1 MVLPKKNKREGRKG
15 PPLPILIQGDVMG
28 DLEQA
33 GRVEGRDAPLQMS
46 AEEFR
51 ALGKQL
57 VDRVAELLR
66 SIPERPLTPNESPR
80 EVRAA
85 LGQGPL
91 PDAGN
96 AAAQILDQA
105 ATLLFEHSLFSAHP
119 RSWGYIHSSAAPIG
133 ALGDFLAAALNPNVA
148 AWSRSPIASEIEA
161 QTVRW
166 IAELIGYP
174 ADGGG
179 LLVSGGNM
187 ANFVPFLA
195 ARTAKADWDIRA
207 TGLRGEGSRPLRVYC
222 SNETHTWIHKA
233 ADLFGLGTDSI
244 RWIGTDNQFRLDVAA
259 LRKQIQ
265 EDQAHGDL
273 PFLVVGAAGSV
284 STGAIDPLP
293 EIAAL
298 CRQHGLWFHVDG
310 AYGAVAAALPEAGAD
325 LRGLSLADSVAV
337 DPHKWLYAPVE
348 AGCALVR
355 DRQVLPRT
363 FSYRPPYYYFPE
375 YEGGESTNYYEY
387 GMQNS
392 RGFRALKVWLALRQV
407 GRAGYVRMISDD
419 IRLAEALYRIA
430 QDHPEL
436 EACTQGLSI
445 TTLRYVPRD
454 LKPGTASVEAYLNKL
469 NRELLARLQGS
480 GEAFLSNAILR
491 GKFVLRACFVN
502 FNSTLADVEA
512 LPGIVTRIGSQVD
525 AALRRQFRR

>member
-1 MVLPKKNKREGRKG
+1 
-15 PPLPILIQGDVMG
+15 MG

-33 GRVEGRDAPLQMS
+33 GRVDGDRAPLQMS
-46 AEEFR
+46 AQEFR

-57 VDRVAELLR
+57 VDRVAEFLE
-66 SIPERPLTPNESPR
+66 SIPGRPLTRNESPR

-85 LGQGPL
+85 LGEGSL
-91 PDAGN
+91 PDGGTP
-96 AAAQILDQA
+96 AAEILDQA

-119 RSWGYIHSSAAPIG
+119 RFWGYIYSSAAPIG
-133 ALGDFLAAALNPNVA
+133 ALGDFLASAVNPNVG
-148 AWSRSPIASEIEA
+148 AWNLSPLASEIEA
-161 QTVRW
+161 QAVRW

-174 ADGGG
+174 SDCGG

-207 TGLRGEGSRPLRVYC
+207 TGLTGTGSRPLRVYC
-222 SNETHTWIHKA
+222 SAETHTWIHKA
-233 ADLFGLGTDSI
+233 ADLFGLGTDAI
-244 RWIGTDNQFRLDVAA
+244 RWIQTDDQLRLDAAA

-265 EDQAHGDL
+265 EDQARGDF

-284 STGAIDPLP
+284 STGAVDPLP
-293 EIAAL
+293 EIAAI

-310 AYGAVAAALPEAGAD
+310 AYGAVAAALPDASPD

-348 AGCALVR
+348 AGCVLVR
-355 DRQVLPRT
+355 DRQALPKT
-363 FSYRPPYYYFPE
+363 FSHRPPYYHFPE
-375 YEGGESTNYYEY
+375 HESEGSFNYFEY

-407 GRAGYVRMISDD
+407 GREGYVRMISQD
-419 IRLAEALYRIA
+419 IRLAEALYRMA
-430 QDHPEL
+430 QEHPEL

-445 TTLRYVPRD
+445 STFRYVPQG
-454 LKPGTASVEAYLNKL
+454 LAPGKESVEAYLNRL
-469 NRELLARLQGS
+469 NEELLTRLQGS
-480 GEAFLSNAILR
+480 GQVFLSNAVVR

-512 LPGIVTRIGSQVD
+512 LPGIVTRIGAEVD
-525 AALRRQFRR
+525 AALRRQSPR